1 MVTFTVPVSNKQKVG
16 AEAENKQFR
25 FSVPRRAVVLAGSR
39 HLQLPETLCTG
50 LLHAF
55 SKYGFS
61 FFVGDATGVDRS
73 FRKAIAGTPMQEKT
87 LVACAF
93 TRRKEYSFSK
103 GLLATNVV
111 PENLPPKAALH
122 RRTVWMVKRC
132 CMVLLFPGDPA
143 TGRWGKGSILAFKTA
158 LYHVKPVFV
167 VATDPPKQSV
177 HYLAFPANLFGLMD
191 GFWVVPHP
199 YEEGGTCDEE
209 W

>member
-1 MVTFTVPVSNKQKVG
+1 MVTFTVPVSSRQKEG
-16 AEAENKQFR
+16 AEAEQKQFR

-39 HLQLPETLCTG
+39 HLQLPKTLCTG
-50 LLHAF
+50 LVHAF
-55 SKYGFS
+55 SKHGFS
-61 FFVGDATGVDRS
+61 FFVGDAGGVGRS
-73 FRKAIAGTPMQEKT
+73 FRTAIAGTPLQEKT

-93 TRRKEYSFSK
+93 TRRVEYSFSK
-103 GLLATNVV
+103 GLLATKVV
-111 PENLPPKAALH
+111 PDNLPPKAALH

-132 CMVLLFPGDPA
+132 CMVLLFPEDPA
-143 TGRWGKGSILAFKTA
+143 TDKWGKGSILAFKTA

-167 VATDPPKQSV
+167 VSTDPPKQSV
-177 HYLAFPANLFGLMD
+177 HYLVLPANLFGIID

>member
-1 MVTFTVPVSNKQKVG
+1 
-16 AEAENKQFR
+16 
-25 FSVPRRAVVLAGSR
+25 
-39 HLQLPETLCTG
+39 
-50 LLHAF
+50 
-55 SKYGFS
+55 
-61 FFVGDATGVDRS
+61 
-73 FRKAIAGTPMQEKT
+73 MQEKA

-93 TRRKEYSFSK
+93 PRRKEYSFSK
-103 GLLATNVV
+103 GLLATKVV
-111 PENLPPKAALH
+111 PDNLSPKAALH

-132 CMVLLFPGDPA
+132 CMVLLFPEDPA

-177 HYLAFPANLFGLMD
+177 HYLVFPANLFNIVD

-199 YEEGGTCDEE
+199 YEQGGTCDEE

>member
-1 MVTFTVPVSNKQKVG
+1 
-16 AEAENKQFR
+16 
-25 FSVPRRAVVLAGSR
+25 
-39 HLQLPETLCTG
+39 

-55 SKYGFS
+55 SKHGFS

-73 FRKAIAGTPMQEKT
+73 FRKAIVGTPLQEKT

-93 TRRKEYSFSK
+93 PRRKEYSFSK
-103 GLLATNVV
+103 GLLATKVV
-111 PENLPPKAALH
+111 PDNLPAKAALR

-132 CMVLLFPGDPA
+132 CMVLLFPEDPA
-143 TGRWGKGSILAFKTA
+143 TDRWGKGSILAFRTA
-158 LYHVKPVFV
+158 LYHIKPIFV

-177 HYLAFPANLFGLMD
+177 YYLVFPANLFGIVD

>member
-1 MVTFTVPVSNKQKVG
+1 MVTFTIPVSSRPKEG
-16 AEAENKQFR
+16 AEAEKKQFR

-39 HLQLPETLCTG
+39 NLHLPETMCTD

-55 SKYGFS
+55 SEHGFS
-61 FFVGDATGVDRS
+61 FFVGDATGVDRC
-73 FRKAIAGTPMQEKT
+73 FREAIAGTSLQEKT

-93 TRRKEYSFSK
+93 TRRREYSFSK
-103 GLLATNVV
+103 RLLATKVV
-111 PENLPPKAALH
+111 PDNLFPKAALH

-132 CMVLLFPGDPA
+132 CMVLLFPEDPA
-143 TGRWGKGSILAFKTA
+143 TGRWGKGSTLAFKTA
-158 LYHVKPVFV
+158 LYHIKPVFV
-167 VATDPPKQSV
+167 VATDPPKQSA
-177 HYLAFPANLFGLMD
+177 HYLVLPANLFGIID